1 MISPSGKL
9 SRRKRG
15 SLIFIGVLLFAGM
28 CLPCKSFSQIDTVRK
43 NNVVLTPD
51 TAFLVIQ
58 DLIELS
64 ACRQMVDR
72 LQDNI
77 TQLKNIN
84 NEKQTQLT
92 SEQKKTDNQRQIIEN
107 LKAESLQNSFDKKQL
122 QRQIRS
128 GKIERWILR
137 GGVLIL
143 LIKIL
148 L

>member
-1 MISPSGKL
+1 
-9 SRRKRG
+9 
-15 SLIFIGVLLFAGM
+15 
-28 CLPCKSFSQIDTVRK
+28 VRK

>member
-1 MISPSGKL
+1 
-9 SRRKRG
+9 
-15 SLIFIGVLLFAGM
+15 M